1 MQIGSVDRVRLGY
14 FPTPLQEL
22 GNLARAL
29 RGPRLFIKRD
39 DLDGLGTGGNKLR
52 KLEYALADA
61 RREQATAV
69 ITTGAVQSNH
79 VQLTAAAA
87 NRLGLKT
94 YLILR
99 GKKPAQATGNL
110 FLDQLLGV
118 EEIRYVP
125 DEPGIGD
132 DARVSRLE
140 EAVNRL
146 TVELRERGETPY
158 YIPNGCKG
166 IHGALGYSGCVY
178 EIVGQLHERNLA
190 PDYIVT
196 ACGTAGTQT
205 GLILGSIL
213 YGHGEIKVIG
223 ISVAQERSKVAD
235 KVVRN
240 LDEAAE
246 FLGLGLA
253 RDDVHDA
260 ITVYDDY
267 IGPGYGAPT
276 SAMQEAV
283 KLVAKTEGIILDPVY
298 TGKAM
303 AGLIDLIRA
312 GFFTPDDIV
321 VFLHTGGIG
330 GLFASAQ
337 MEALRE

>member
-1 MQIGSVDRVRLGY
+1 MQIGSVNRVRLGQ

-29 RGPRLFIKRD
+29 HGPRIFIKRD

-52 KLEYALADA
+52 KLEYAFADA
-61 RREQATAV
+61 RRQRATAV

-99 GKKPAQATGNL
+99 GEKPDQATGNL
-110 FLDQLLGV
+110 FLDKLLGV
-118 EEIRYVP
+118 EEITYLSDASDV
-125 DEPGIGD
+125 GD
-132 DARVSRLE
+132 DVRAARLD
-140 EAVNRL
+140 EAVRQL
-146 TVELRERGETPY
+146 AAELRSRGETPY
-158 YIPNGCKG
+158 YIPNGCSG
-166 IHGALGYSGCVY
+166 LHSALGYSGCVY
-178 EIVGQLHERNLA
+178 EIVGQLHARNLA

-213 YGHGEIKVIG
+213 YSHGEINVIG
-223 ISVAQERSKVAD
+223 MSVAQARSKVAD
-235 KVVRN
+235 KVARN

-246 FLGLGLA
+246 FLGLRLDH
-253 RDDVHDA
+253 DDVRDA

-267 IGPGYGAPT
+267 IGPGYGTPT
-276 SAMQEAV
+276 PAMQEAV
-283 KLVAKTEGIILDPVY
+283 KLVAQTEGIILDPVY

-330 GLFASAQ
+330 GLFAPAQ
-337 MEALRE
+337 MAALQE

>member
-1 MQIGSVDRVRLGY
+1 MQIGSVNRVRLGQ

-22 GNLARAL
+22 GNLAQAL
-29 RGPRLFIKRD
+29 HGPRIFIKRD

-61 RREQATAV
+61 HREQATAI
-69 ITTGAVQSNH
+69 ITTGAIQSNH

-87 NRLGLKT
+87 NRRGLKT

-99 GKKPAQATGNL
+99 GEKPDQATGNL
-110 FLDQLLGV
+110 FLDRLLGV

-125 DEPGIGD
+125 DTPGIGD
-132 DARVSRLE
+132 DIRASLLE
-140 EAVNRL
+140 DAVNQL
-146 TVELRERGETPY
+146 TMELQERGETPY
-158 YIPNGCKG
+158 YIPNGCSG

-213 YGHGEIKVIG
+213 YSHGEIKVIG
-223 ISVAQERSKVAD
+223 MSVAQEKAKVEDRIA
-235 KVVRN
+235 RN

-246 FLGLGLA
+246 FLGLRLN
-253 RDDVHDA
+253 RDEIHGA

-276 SAMQEAV
+276 PAMQEAV

-303 AGLIDLIRA
+303 AGLIDLIRT
-312 GFFTPDDIV
+312 GFFTPDDTV

-330 GLFASAQ
+330 GLFAPVQ
-337 MEALRE
+337 MAALQQ